1 LVHIYIWNNMNDG
14 GWPLGPWPQP
24 EGEKRGN
31 ERKGNDRGREEE
43 EEILVLLKIDGMCM
57 VGASKALQ
65 NAWLESYMTIRFRN
79 SH

>member
-1 LVHIYIWNNMNDG
+1 MIDG

-43 EEILVLLKIDGMCM
+43 EEILVLLKIDGM
-57 VGASKALQ
+57 
-65 NAWLESYMTIRFRN
+65 
-79 SH
+79 